1 MNKVA
6 AGVEVASAFPRLIC
20 QGSARP
26 VPSTRYHLINTPTP
40 PFFIFKTLQIIS
52 EPPCKPEI
60 RQVVY
65 LPRLK
70 NQLDWGPQLRILLP
84 GRDALYIP
92 FTAGAVESR
101 SAAPFDP

>member
-40 PFFIFKTLQIIS
+40 PFFIFKTLQIIT
-52 EPPCKPEI
+52 EPPWEPEI
-60 RQVVY
+60 STN
-65 LPRLK
+65 
-70 NQLDWGPQLRILLP
+70 NQPEGNSARGSLVECIS
-84 GRDALYIP
+84 ALGMLFP
-92 FTAGAVESR
+92 WHASQAVGVGL
-101 SAAPFDP
+101 